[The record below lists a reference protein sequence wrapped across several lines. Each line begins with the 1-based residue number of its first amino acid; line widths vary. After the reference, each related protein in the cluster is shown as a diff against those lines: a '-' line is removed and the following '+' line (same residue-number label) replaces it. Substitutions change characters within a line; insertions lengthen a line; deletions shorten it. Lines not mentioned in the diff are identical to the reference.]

1 MLSKNEPSFGS
12 WWFALTPA
20 KTTFMEFINK
30 FGKVCC
36 WLMLGAW
43 ITLALLS
50 WWESSTFCLAAIFSL
65 AFVPQLLEYCYVFP
79 AQLSKSHLLL
89 WIWAVGH
96 GIQLAHP
103 TGMDAWDRK
112 GIGNTT
118 CRYNCWCHYHSCHYF
133 LSNIAHH
140 GWRHWDHRAASKWHF
155 ENIHVQ
161 IILYTHLELSQ
172 VIFFLK
178 KLQLQMAQLWFCWS
192 KIHT

>member
-50 WWESSTFCLAAIFSL
+50 WWESSTFCLAAVFSL

-79 AQLSKSHLLL
+79 AQLSNLICYYEFEQSVMGFSLHIPLVWMPGTGKGLAIPLAGIIADVTTIPATTSCPILL
-89 WIWAVGH
+89 IMG
-96 GIQLAHP
+96 
-103 TGMDAWDRK
+103 D
-112 GIGNTT
+112 GIGTT
-118 CRYNCWCHYHSCHYF
+118 EQLLNDILRIYMCRLYCTPIWNC
-133 LSNIAHH
+133 
-140 GWRHWDHRAASKWHF
+140 HRW
-155 ENIHVQ
+155 V
-161 IILYTHLELSQ
+161 
-172 VIFFLK
+172 FF
-178 KLQLQMAQLWFCWS
+178 
-192 KIHT
+192 